1 MGGILL
7 LWLCIFMF
15 ITIFTRAQTTR
26 LSQIRAFL
34 PILFIGAANI
44 GRSQESLPKL
54 DSLSPGAEI
63 SNDVQIGD
71 NAMVKVNFP
80 SAPIQAIIPFYSSL
94 TRKKLILDSSLQGE
108 QLRII
113 SPEPLSKKEAIA
125 FIEATLLLNG
135 YALINIDSTTAK
147 LINNGAGK
155 SPTADGLKVYHNI
168 RDLPPNE
175 EICHFVLQLNHISGE
190 DASKAFQEVIKLHP
204 YGAISAISNNSA
216 LIITENST
224 TIRSIHELAQVIDV
238 PSANISNEMIRLER
252 SDVELVAEIITEIFG
267 QDKKAENDSPEA
279 KSNIV
284 PTKTEGVNPAGPV
297 QGQNS
302 QNANPASSN
311 VKVFAYRRTNELLV
325 IGRPV
330 DITYIK
336 GLVEKLDKQDH
347 TTNFLKRRLKWLK
360 VQDFISVAYN
370 ALAKD
375 TDIQNSD
382 GSASNGGGRRKATPK
397 RNDADALSGG
407 NPARNSPESLS
418 GNAGNLD
425 GNINTGGA
433 SSGSNG
439 TNSSRSS
446 LSSPEETGA
455 PESIIVGKTLLISD
469 PQSNSLVVSGSPEHV
484 SRIDQLLE
492 EMDVRP
498 QQIYISAIIGQLSL
512 GKNYNYGFDFLK
524 LLDDF
529 SIRQTS
535 DDSSSSSGI
544 ASLGGSFS
552 SGGGQASQIAN
563 FSWNRLNLYG
573 QIGSLSSYLKLIEG
587 ANDFKVLATP
597 SVYAKNASKSV
608 ISSGQK
614 IAVPAQILSN
624 GGFQS
629 GVINNSVSVD
639 YRDVLLKLEVIPL
652 INSDDEVTLR
662 IAQVNDNIVGS
673 QTISGNTVPTIG
685 TQQLVTEVSIK
696 NDSTVVLGGL
706 ITERSSNEGR
716 GGIFLRRI
724 PIIKNLFGTTTIES
738 KREELLIFIQP
749 HIIKNDD
756 SGDNPN
762 AIEAERSSLFKET
775 VDFSTPSLEDIPKAM
790 PYRE

>member
-1 MGGILL
+1 MMR
-7 LWLCIFMF
+7 LC
-15 ITIFTRAQTTR
+15 
-26 LSQIRAFL
+26 QIRAFL
-34 PILFIGAANI
+34 LILLIGAANI
-44 GRSQESLPKL
+44 GRSQEGLPKL
-54 DSLSPGAEI
+54 DSLMPGAEL
-63 SNDVQIGD
+63 SEDVKIAD
-71 NAMVKVNFP
+71 SAMVKVNFP
-80 SAPIQAIIPFYSSL
+80 SAPIQAIIPFYTSL

-113 SPEPLSKKEAIA
+113 SPEPLPKKEAIA

-135 YALINIDSTTAK
+135 YALINVDATTAK

-155 SPTADGLKVYHNI
+155 SPTADGLKVYHHV
-168 RDLPPNE
+168 RDLPANE
-175 EICHFVLQLNHISGE
+175 EICHFVLQLNHISGG

-238 PSANISNEMIRLER
+238 PPANISNEMIKLER
-252 SDVELVAEIITEIFG
+252 SDVELIAEMITEIFG
-267 QDKKAENDSPEA
+267 QDKKAENSSPEA
-279 KSNIV
+279 PVNIV
-284 PTKTEGVNPAGPV
+284 PTKAEGGNPASSGP
-297 QGQNS
+297 GQNS
-302 QNANPASSN
+302 QATHPASSK

-330 DITYIK
+330 DIAYIR
-336 GLVEKLDKQDH
+336 GLVEKLDKQDD

-375 TDIQNSD
+375 TDIQTSD
-382 GSASNGGGRRKATPK
+382 GSASMGGGRRKATPK
-397 RNDADALSGG
+397 RNDSNALSDSNSAPNSPGGLSGDAG
-407 NPARNSPESLS
+407 NPN
-418 GNAGNLD
+418 
-425 GNINTGGA
+425 GNINAGGA
-433 SSGSNG
+433 NSGSIG
-439 TNSSRSS
+439 TNSSRTS
-446 LSSPEETGA
+446 LSSPDEAGA
-455 PESIIVGKTLLISD
+455 PESMIVGKTLLISD

-484 SRIDQLLE
+484 SRIDQLLV

-535 DDSSSSSGI
+535 DDSNSSSGT
-544 ASLGGSFS
+544 AGLGSSFS
-552 SGGGQASQIAN
+552 SGGGQASHMAN

-587 ANDFKVLATP
+587 ANDFKILATP

-652 INSDDEVTLR
+652 INSNDEVTLR

-724 PIIKNLFGTTTIES
+724 PIIKNLFGTTTIEN

-762 AIEAERSSLFKET
+762 AIESERSALFKET
-775 VDFSTPSLEDIPKAM
+775 MDFSTPDLEDVPKAL

>member
-1 MGGILL
+1 MP
-7 LWLCIFMF
+7 
-15 ITIFTRAQTTR
+15 ITIFTRTPITR

-44 GRSQESLPKL
+44 GRSQDGLPKL
-54 DSLSPGAEI
+54 DSLSPGTET
-63 SNDVQIGD
+63 SNDVHISD
-71 NAMVKVNFP
+71 SAMVKVNFP
-80 SAPIQAIIPFYSSL
+80 SAPIQAIIPFYTSL
-94 TRKKLILDSSLQGE
+94 TRKKLILDSSLKGE

-113 SPEPLSKKEAIA
+113 SPEPLTKKDAIA

-135 YALINIDSTTAK
+135 YALIHVDSSTAK
-147 LINNGAGK
+147 LINSGAGK
-155 SPTADGLKVYHNI
+155 NPTADGLRVYHNI
-168 RDLPPNE
+168 SDLPVNE
-175 EICHFVLQLNHISGE
+175 EICHYVLPLQHITAD
-190 DASKAFQEVIKLHP
+190 DASKAFQEVIKMHP
-204 YGAISAISNNSA
+204 YGAMSAVSNNSA
-216 LIITENST
+216 LIITENSA
-224 TIRSIHELAQVIDV
+224 TIRTIFEIAQVIDV
-238 PSANISNEMIRLER
+238 SSANVANEMIRLER

-267 QDKKAENDSPEA
+267 EEDKMGMSSTASQANSAANKGAPINTVDS
-279 KSNIV
+279 
-284 PTKTEGVNPAGPV
+284 G
-297 QGQNS
+297 QG
-302 QNANPASSN
+302 APASNPGYSK
-311 VKVFAYRRTNELLV
+311 VKVFPYRRTNELLV

-375 TDIQNSD
+375 TDIENSN
-382 GSASNGGGRRKATPK
+382 GSASSGGGRRKASPQPGG
-397 RNDADALSGG
+397 ADALSAGTTAGNNLGG
-407 NPARNSPESLS
+407 LPGGSNSMEGIGNLGGQNGNSNGSNSNRSLLNSP
-418 GNAGNLD
+418 A
-425 GNINTGGA
+425 
-433 SSGSNG
+433 
-439 TNSSRSS
+439 
-446 LSSPEETGA
+446 ETGA
-455 PESIIVGKTLLISD
+455 PESMIVGKTLLISD

-512 GKNYNYGFDFLK
+512 GQNYNYGFDFLK

-529 SIRQTS
+529 SLRRTNGS
-535 DDSSSSSGI
+535 NSSTDNSSLDDSFSSSGGLV
-544 ASLGGSFS
+544 ASNSV
-552 SGGGQASQIAN
+552 N

-573 QIGSLSSYLKLIEG
+573 QIGSLSSYLKMIDSN
-587 ANDFKVLATP
+587 NDFKILATP

-696 NDSTVVLGGL
+696 NDATVVLGGL
-706 ITERSSNEGR
+706 ITERSSKEGK

-724 PIIKNLFGTTTIES
+724 PLIKNLFGTTTAES

-749 HIIKNDD
+749 HIMKNDE

-762 AIEAERSSLFKET
+762 AIESERSALFKET
-775 VDFSTPSLEDIPKAM
+775 MQFGVPSLEDVPKAL
-790 PYRE
+790 PFRE

>member
-1 MGGILL
+1 MIDDLFKFVRETRLAQIRLILRM
-7 LWLCIFMF
+7 LCILAADFGYCQEVSPKSENPSPE
-15 ITIFTRAQTTR
+15 AN
-26 LSQIRAFL
+26 
-34 PILFIGAANI
+34 ANI
-44 GRSQESLPKL
+44 DTEFSESAL
-54 DSLSPGAEI
+54 
-63 SNDVQIGD
+63 
-71 NAMVKVNFP
+71 VKVNFP
-80 SAPIQAIIPFYSSL
+80 SAPIQAIIPFYTKL
-94 TRKKLILDSSLQGE
+94 TRKKLILDSALQGDL
-108 QLRII
+108 LRII
-113 SPEPLSKKEAIA
+113 SPEPLPKSQAIA

-135 YALINIDSTTAK
+135 YALIHIDSTTAK

-155 SPTADGLKVYHNI
+155 SPTADGLKVFRDI
-168 RDLPPNE
+168 RDLPLNE
-175 EICHFVLQLNHISGE
+175 EICHYVLPLRHIAADE
-190 DASKAFQEVIKLHP
+190 ASKAFQEVIKLHP
-204 YGAISAISNNSA
+204 YGAMSAISNNSA

-224 TIRSIHELAQVIDV
+224 TIRSICELAQNIDV
-238 PSANISNEMIRLER
+238 SSANLANEMIKLER
-252 SDVELVAEIITEIFG
+252 SDVEMVAEIITEIFG
-267 QDKKAENDSPEA
+267 EQKEMKAA
-279 KSNIV
+279 
-284 PTKTEGVNPAGPV
+284 TGKTSAD
-297 QGQNS
+297 
-302 QNANPASSN
+302 AASSKPESASVN
-311 VKVFAYRRTNELLV
+311 TSDFSQGAQSTNSASAKVKVFAYRRTNELLV

-336 GLVEKLDKQDH
+336 GLVDKLDKVDAAP
-347 TTNFLKRRLKWLK
+347 NFLKRRLKWLK
-360 VQDFISVAYN
+360 VEDFISVAYN

-375 TDIQNSD
+375 TDIQNKD
-382 GSASNGGGRRKATPK
+382 GSATHGGGRRTASQGSNGTDAASASASK
-397 RNDADALSGG
+397 RNNATGLSGS
-407 NPARNSPESLS
+407 AS
-418 GNAGNLD
+418 GLD
-425 GNINTGGA
+425 GNINSESPNGMNVGG
-433 SSGSNG
+433 
-439 TNSSRSS
+439 NSSRSS
-446 LSSPEETGA
+446 LPPPENTGA
-455 PESIIVGKTLLISD
+455 PESMIVGKTLLISD
-469 PQSNSLVVSGSPEHV
+469 PLSNSLVVSGSPEHI

-529 SIRQTS
+529 SIRQTG
-535 DDSSSSSGI
+535 DDSISSSGTP
-544 ASLGGSFS
+544 SLGGSLF
-552 SGGGQASQIAN
+552 SGGGQVSSQIAN

-587 ANDFKVLATP
+587 ANDFKILATP

-608 ISSGQK
+608 ISSGQR

-662 IAQVNDNIVGS
+662 IVQVNDNIVGS

-724 PIIKNLFGTTTIES
+724 PIIKNLFGTTTIEN

-762 AIEAERSSLFKET
+762 SIESDRSALFKET
-775 VDFSTPSLEDIPKAM
+775 MEFGTVSLEDVPRAL
-790 PYRE
+790 PFRE

>member
-1 MGGILL
+1 MIVTT
-7 LWLCIFMF
+7 FS
-15 ITIFTRAQTTR
+15 RAQLKR
-26 LSQIRAFL
+26 LCQMRAFL
-34 PILFIGAANI
+34 PILFLGAADI
-44 GRSQESLPKL
+44 GRSEEGLTNQE
-54 DSLSPGAEI
+54 DLSPSAEI
-63 SNDVQIGD
+63 SNDAPVSD
-71 NAMVKVNFP
+71 SAMVKVNFP
-80 SAPIQAIIPFYSSL
+80 SAPIQAIIPFYTSL
-94 TRKKLILDSSLQGE
+94 TRKKLILDSSLKGE

-113 SPEPLSKKEAIA
+113 SPEPLPKKDAIA

-135 YALINIDSTTAK
+135 YALIHVDSATAK
-147 LINNGAGK
+147 LINSGAGK
-155 SPTADGLKVYHNI
+155 SPTADGLRVYHNI
-168 RDLPPNE
+168 SDLSATE
-175 EICHFVLQLNHISGE
+175 EICHYVLPLRHISAD
-190 DASKAFQEVIKLHP
+190 DASKAFQEVIKMHP
-204 YGAISAISNNSA
+204 YGAMSPVSNNTA
-216 LIITENST
+216 LIITENSA
-224 TIRSIHELAQVIDV
+224 TIRTIYEIAQVIDV
-238 PSANISNEMIRLER
+238 SSANVANEMIRLER
-252 SDVELVAEIITEIFG
+252 SDVELVAEIISEIFG
-267 QDKKAENDSPEA
+267 EEDKMGMSSGASQANTAAIKGETINTMGGGKGA
-279 KSNIV
+279 
-284 PTKTEGVNPAGPV
+284 PAARPGS
-297 QGQNS
+297 GK
-302 QNANPASSN
+302 
-311 VKVFAYRRTNELLV
+311 VKVFPYRRTNELLV

-360 VQDFISVAYN
+360 VEDFISVAYN

-375 TDIQNSD
+375 TDIENGN
-382 GSASNGGGRRKATPK
+382 GSASSGGGRRKASSQP
-397 RNDADALSGG
+397 NSDDALSAGTAAGNSLGG
-407 NPARNSPESLS
+407 ISGDASSLVESGNLGGTNGSTGSNSNRSLLNSPAE
-418 GNAGNLD
+418 A
-425 GNINTGGA
+425 
-433 SSGSNG
+433 
-439 TNSSRSS
+439 
-446 LSSPEETGA
+446 GA
-455 PESIIVGKTLLISD
+455 PESMIVGKTLLISD

-484 SRIDQLLE
+484 ACIDQLLE

-512 GKNYNYGFDFLK
+512 GQNYNYGFDFLK

-529 SIRQTS
+529 SLRRTNGS
-535 DDSSSSSGI
+535 NSSSDNSSLDDSFSSSGGLI
-544 ASLGGSFS
+544 ASNFV
-552 SGGGQASQIAN
+552 N

-573 QIGSLSSYLKLIEG
+573 QIGSLSSYLKMIDSN
-587 ANDFKVLATP
+587 NDFKILATP

-696 NDSTVVLGGL
+696 NDATVVLGGL
-706 ITERSSNEGR
+706 ITERSSKEGK

-724 PIIKNLFGTTTIES
+724 PLIKNLFGTTTAES

-749 HIIKNDD
+749 HIMKSDE

-762 AIEAERSSLFKET
+762 AIESERSALFKET
-775 VDFSTPSLEDIPKAM
+775 MEFGAPSLEDVPKAL
-790 PYRE
+790 PFRE